1 MLSPACSRKDLCCL
15 LGANVQVLAPDSG
28 VLPGQRVG
36 RGHCLERGDGFG
48 GVRMTRDLFGR
59 APVQAHTR
67 PAELKP
73 AAQAPP
79 KLGRG
84 PPGPAEYFVL
94 GSRSISRDELLR
106 LLDFEQ
112 ACRDTPDHD
121 LIAILETVD
130 GRSRAYLVALPRN
143 HPSRF
148 DAAGRRDPSRAPF
161 WRHGEV
167 MHIKKQSQP
176 P

>member
-1 MLSPACSRKDLCCL
+1 
-15 LGANVQVLAPDSG
+15 
-28 VLPGQRVG
+28 
-36 RGHCLERGDGFG
+36 
-48 GVRMTRDLFGR
+48 MTRDLFGR
-59 APVQAHTR
+59 APAQARSR
-67 PAELKP
+67 PAIAKQ
-73 AAQAPP
+73 AAQPP
-79 KLGRG
+79 PALGRG

-94 GSRSISRDELLR
+94 GNRSISRDDLLR
-106 LLDFEQ
+106 LLNFEQ
-112 ACRDTPDHD
+112 ACKDTPDHD
-121 LIAILETVD
+121 LIAVLETVD
-130 GRSRAYLVALPRN
+130 GSSRAYLVALPRN

>member
-1 MLSPACSRKDLCCL
+1 MISLAALQCRHIHNGRTQSERYGRRRLSG
-15 LGANVQVLAPDSG
+15 GA
-28 VLPGQRVG
+28 
-36 RGHCLERGDGFG
+36 
-48 GVRMTRDLFGR
+48 
-59 APVQAHTR
+59 
-67 PAELKP
+67 
-73 AAQAPP
+73 
-79 KLGRG
+79 

-94 GSRSISRDELLR
+94 GNRSISRDELLR
-106 LLDFEQ
+106 LLDFEK
-112 ACRDTPDHD
+112 ACSDAPDHD
-121 LIAILETVD
+121 VIAVLETVD

-148 DAAGRRDPSRAPF
+148 DASGRRDPSRAPF